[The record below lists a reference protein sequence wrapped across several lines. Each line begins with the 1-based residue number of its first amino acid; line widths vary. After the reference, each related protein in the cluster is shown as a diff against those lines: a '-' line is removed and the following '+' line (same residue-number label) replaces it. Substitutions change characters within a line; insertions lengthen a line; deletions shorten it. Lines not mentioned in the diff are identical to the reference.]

1 MREVGGARG
10 RKGEREKGKE
20 GGMERGRKG
29 KRGKD
34 EMKDLKERKEKEKG
48 KRKKEKGKGIGKDYP
63 ILSLLRCTP
72 LTCFGLSGLL
82 RS

>member
-48 KRKKEKGKGIGKDYP
+48 KGTGKDYP